1 MKLLSRKLWITV
13 ANMATAILMKA
24 HNKLSD
30 EVFAIIMLTSSLMYI
45 IMEGLIDI
53 RAIKISKDELN
64 VEIGKSKI
72 DNRSEGGQDVDSK

>member
-13 ANMATAILMKA
+13 ANMITAILMKA
-24 HNKLSD
+24 YNKLSD
-30 EVFAIIMLTSSLMYI
+30 ETFAIIMLTSSLMYI

-64 VEIGKSKI
+64 VEIGKSNI
-72 DNRSEGGQDVDSK
+72 DNNDKGEE